1 MKNGLLE
8 RYLAREVLTAWLGVI
23 AVLLAIMLSTRFASF
38 LSMAAK
44 GQLPRDLL
52 FEVVALSSLRFMVI
66 LMPVSLLL
74 AVMLSLGRLYSD
86 NEIAAMTGCGV
97 SLGNLYRPF
106 LRIALLLAAFT
117 ALLSFY
123 LGPWA
128 GREADFLVKDARRL
142 MQYTPFEPGRF
153 KSVAGDRA
161 VFYTAS
167 IDQTG
172 TQLGPVFAQIQS
184 RDGPSVVTAPSGHQS
199 IDPATGDRIV
209 TLDNGYRYLGQPGT
223 ANYDVVRFR
232 QLELHVS
239 PPTFTYVNSQRKL
252 EATSDLIG
260 SGNHEDRAELEF
272 RIAMPVSVL
281 ILALLAVPLSHL
293 APRQGRYSRIAYGI
307 IAYLIYANLIT
318 IVQNM
323 IGKGHAP
330 PLSLWVI
337 HLSVFGVA
345 IGMIGRRQGWW
356 HRMGAVEK

>member
-106 LRIALLLAAFT
+106 LKIAVLLAGFT

-128 GREADFLVKDARRL
+128 GQEADYLVKDARRL

-167 IDQTG
+167 IDKTG
-172 TQLGPVFAQIQS
+172 AELGQVFAQIQG
-184 RDGPSVVTAPSGHQS
+184 REGPSVVAAPSGHQT

-209 TLDNGYRYLGQPGT
+209 TLHDGYRYLGQPGT
-223 ANYDVVRFR
+223 ANYDVVQFKE
-232 QLELHVS
+232 LELHVS
-239 PPTFTYVNSQRKL
+239 PPTFTYINSQRKL
-252 EATSDLIG
+252 ASTADLLGSSDR
-260 SGNHEDRAELEF
+260 EDRAELEF

-281 ILALLAVPLSHL
+281 ILALLAVPMSHL
-293 APRQGRYSRIAYGI
+293 APRQGRYAKVAYGI
-307 IAYLIYANLIT
+307 VAYLLYANLIT
-318 IVQNM
+318 IVQNT
-323 IGKGHAP
+323 IAKGHAP
-330 PLSLWVI
+330 PLSLWAI
-337 HLSVFGVA
+337 HAAVLAVA
-345 IGMIGRRQGWW
+345 LGMIGQRQGWW
-356 HRMGAVEK
+356 HRA

>member
-38 LSMAAK
+38 LSLAAK

-86 NEIAAMTGCGV
+86 NEVAAMTGCGV
-97 SLGNLYRPF
+97 SLGDLYRPF
-106 LRIALLLAAFT
+106 LRIAVLLAAFT

-128 GREADFLVKDARRL
+128 GREADYLVKDAKRL

-167 IDQTG
+167 IDKTG
-172 TQLGPVFAQIQS
+172 AELGPVFAQIMG
-184 RDGPSVVTAPSGHQS
+184 RDGPSVVAAPSGHQT
-199 IDPATGDRIV
+199 IDPETGDRIV
-209 TLDNGYRYLGQPGT
+209 TLQNGYRYLGQPGT
-223 ANYDVVRFR
+223 ANYDVVKFAE
-232 QLELHVS
+232 LELHVS
-239 PPTFTYVNSQRKL
+239 PPTFTYVNGQRKL
-252 EATSDLIG
+252 EATADLLG
-260 SGNHEDRAELEF
+260 SGNREDRAELEF

-281 ILALLAVPLSHL
+281 ILALLAVPMSHL
-293 APRQGRYSRIAYGI
+293 APRQGRYGKIAYGI
-307 IAYLIYANLIT
+307 IAYLVYANLIT
-318 IVQNM
+318 IVQNT
-323 IGKGHAP
+323 IAKGHAP
-330 PLSLWVI
+330 TLSLWAI
-337 HLSVFGVA
+337 HAAVLSVA
-345 IGMIGRRQGWW
+345 LGMIGQRQGWW
-356 HRMGAVEK
+356 RRG